1 MLKTSTLQ
9 HGRRHGIT
17 FLKGNVFLS
26 VCLFCYS
33 FLVPA
38 LLHAQEPA
46 TGKSVTVKG
55 IIKNETGEPLSGV
68 SVIIKGTSTGTT
80 TKADGVFQL
89 SAPGNSTL
97 SISMVGYINKEIK
110 VGSTDQ
116 LDLGISLSSD
126 KLEMDKVIVV
136 GYGTRRKSDVTGSIV
151 SINEQ
156 SIKDVPSSN
165 LAAAIQGQGAGIDI
179 QRSGGNSKPG
189 ATPNI
194 LIRGSR
200 SLGAS
205 NNPLIVVDGIPFNGS
220 INDLNQDDVA
230 SVEILKDGS
239 STAIY
244 GSRGANGVILIT
256 TKRGKTG
263 KAVFSYSG
271 YVGTSRLT
279 KEFPMMNAAEF
290 TDLKKWA
297 NIIANP
303 GKYTGLDDPLFLT
316 NGVFDPAEVEGIK
329 TGRNTDWQS
338 LIYKTGIITDHQLS
352 VAGGTDQT
360 QYAISGGYFNQTGIY
375 AGQSF
380 ERYTVKLSID
390 QQLGKMFKV
399 GLNSLNTYTLRKGES
414 ANPMGQALRASPLA
428 SPWDSA
434 GNIINNYVPGSANQ
448 VWNPLADLIDGAA
461 IEDRKRLG
469 TFTTLYLEA
478 NLLKG
483 LKYRLNAGAEIRSD
497 IYGNFY
503 SDKTSF
509 RVNQGGSASSNRTN
523 LSNNYTLE
531 NLLIY
536 DATIASRHKINFTG
550 LYSLQEVSSQS
561 NQFDNT
567 NILADYLAYYNP
579 TYGSNLKG
587 QGSSS
592 KADILSYM
600 GRVNYSLDDKYLLTL
615 TVRADGSSR
624 LAEGNKWHSFPSA
637 AVAWN
642 VSREN
647 FMQNISAIST
657 LKLRAS
663 YGSVGQQSINAF
675 QTLGQLNGLV
685 YNYGSNMVTGAYL
698 SSTVNPTLTWEYTK
712 TANIGIDFGL
722 LSNRITGS
730 IEVYKA
736 FTNSLLLPQTLP
748 PTTGI
753 PNPVISNIGKT
764 ENKGIEVH
772 INTTN
777 IQAQSRNGFSW
788 TSDFNFFMNRGK
800 ITELAGGVKRDVAN
814 GWFVGQPLD
823 VYYDYK
829 RVGIWQNTS
838 QDSAAAKAL
847 GLSVSGN
854 SSVIGTIR
862 VADLSGPDGKP
873 DSRIDAT
880 NDRIIVGTSQP
891 KWEGGTTQRFG
902 FRGFDLTVVAFAR
915 WGYTMN
921 SSLYGGGFA
930 NTYQGT
936 YNNVK
941 TNYWTP
947 LNNEPWNP
955 KANANATNPLN
966 RSVMSY
972 FDGSFVKIRSL
983 SLGYNLDPALV
994 KMLRAKN
1001 FRVYATAADPFILF
1015 SPYRRA
1021 GGIDP
1026 EGSGTVGPDTPP
1038 TWSLIFG
1045 VNMSF

>member
-1 MLKTSTLQ
+1 MLKTSTE
-9 HGRRHGIT
+9 RRSLPKTLMTICIICC
-17 FLKGNVFLS
+17 S
-26 VCLFCYS
+26 VL
-33 FLVPA
+33 LPT

-46 TGKSVTVKG
+46 TEKNITIKG
-55 IIKNETGEPLSGV
+55 TIKNESGEPLSGV
-68 SVIIKGTSTGTT
+68 SVIVKGTSIGTT
-80 TKADGVFQL
+80 TKADGGFQI
-89 SAPGNSTL
+89 SAPANSTL
-97 SISMVGYINKEIK
+97 SFSMIGYINKEMK
-110 VGSTDQ
+110 VGRADQ
-116 LDLGISLSSD
+116 LDLGVSLSAD

-151 SINEQ
+151 SISEQ
-156 SIKDVPSSN
+156 SIKDIPSSN
-165 LAAAIQGQGAGIDI
+165 LAGAIQGQGAGIDI

-205 NNPLIVVDGIPFNGS
+205 NSPLIVVDGIPFNGS

-230 SVEILKDGS
+230 SVEVLKDGS

-271 YVGTSRLT
+271 YVGTSKLT

-303 GKYTGLDDPLFLT
+303 GKYTGLDDPQFLT
-316 NGVFDPAEVEGIK
+316 NGVFDPAEVEGLK
-329 TGRNTDWQS
+329 KGRNTDWQS
-338 LIYKTGIITDHQLS
+338 LIYKTGIITDHQMS

-375 AGQSF
+375 YGQSF
-380 ERYTVKLSID
+380 ERYTVKLSVD
-390 QQLGKMFKV
+390 QQLGKIFKV
-399 GLNSLNTYTLRKGES
+399 GLNSLNTYSVRKGES
-414 ANPMGQALRASPLA
+414 ANPMAQALRASPLA
-428 SPWDSA
+428 SPWDSS
-434 GNIINNYVPGSANQ
+434 GNLINDYVPGSANQ
-448 VWNPLADLIDGAA
+448 VWNPLADLIPGAA
-461 IEDRKRLG
+461 METRKRLG

-478 NLLKG
+478 NLFKG

-503 SDKTSF
+503 SAKTSF
-509 RVNQGGSASSNRTN
+509 RVNQGGSGSSNRDSM
-523 LSNNYTLE
+523 SNNYTLE

-536 DATIASRHKINFTG
+536 DANIGSKHKINFTG
-550 LYSLQEVSSQS
+550 LYSLQEVSGLF

-567 NILADYLAYYNP
+567 NILADYLAWYNP

-587 QGSSS
+587 NGRTS

-600 GRVNYSLDDKYLLTL
+600 GRVNYSFNDKYLLTL
-615 TVRADGSSR
+615 TLRADGSSR
-624 LAEGNKWHSFPSA
+624 LADGNKWHSFPSA
-637 AVAWN
+637 AFAWN

-647 FMQNISAIST
+647 FMSGISAISN
-657 LKLRAS
+657 LKFRAS
-663 YGSVGQQSINAF
+663 YGSVGQQSINAY
-675 QTLGQLNGLV
+675 QTLGQLAGLV
-685 YNYGSNMVTGAYL
+685 YNYGGNMVTGAYL
-698 SSTVNPTLTWEYTK
+698 NSTVNPTLTWEYTK
-712 TANIGIDFGL
+712 TANLGIDFGL
-722 LSNRITGS
+722 LGNRITGS
-730 IEVYKA
+730 VEVYKA

-748 PTTGI
+748 PTSGI
-753 PNPVISNIGKT
+753 PTAIVTNVGKT

-777 IQAQSRNGFSW
+777 IQAQSRKDFSW

-800 ITELAGGVKRDVAN
+800 ITALANGVTKDAAN

-829 RVGIWQNTS
+829 RSGIWQNNS
-838 QDSAAAKAL
+838 ADSAAAKAL
-847 GLSVSGN
+847 GLSVSGT

-873 DSRIDAT
+873 DGKIDAT
-880 NDRIIVGTSQP
+880 YDRMVVGTSQP
-891 KWEGGTTQRFG
+891 RWEGGTTQRFG

-915 WGYTMN
+915 WGYTMK
-921 SSLYGGGFA
+921 SDLYGGGFA

-955 KANANATNPLN
+955 KANASATNPLN

-972 FDGSFVKIRSL
+972 FDGSFIKIRSL
-983 SLGYNLDPALV
+983 SLGYNLDPSLV
-994 KMLRAKN
+994 KAIKAKN
-1001 FRVYATAADPFILF
+1001 FRVYATASDPFILF

-1026 EGSGTVGPDTPP
+1026 EGTGTVGVDTPP

>member
-1 MLKTSTLQ
+1 MVFITTCIFCFSMLLSTRSQAQAPANEKT
-9 HGRRHGIT
+9 
-17 FLKGNVFLS
+17 
-26 VCLFCYS
+26 
-33 FLVPA
+33 
-38 LLHAQEPA
+38 
-46 TGKSVTVKG
+46 VTVKG
-55 IIKNETGEPLSGV
+55 AIKNETGEPLSGV
-68 SVIIKGTSTGTT
+68 SVVVKGTSNGVT
-80 TKADGVFQL
+80 TKEDGVFQIN
-89 SAPGNSTL
+89 APINSTL
-97 SISMVGYINKEIK
+97 SISMVGYTNKEIK
-110 VGSTDQ
+110 VGKTDQ
-116 LDLGISLSSD
+116 LDLGILLSSD
-126 KLEMDKVIVV
+126 KMEMDKVIVV

-151 SINEQ
+151 SISEQ

-165 LAAAIQGQGAGIDI
+165 LASAIQGQGAGIDV

-189 ATPNI
+189 AAPNI

-205 NNPLIVVDGIPFNGS
+205 NNPLIVVDGIPFNGN

-256 TKRGKTG
+256 TKRGKAG

-297 NIIANP
+297 NITKDP

-329 TGRNTDWQS
+329 TGRNTDWQN

-375 AGQSF
+375 NGQSF

-390 QQLGKMFKV
+390 QQLGKIFKV
-399 GLNSLNTYTLRKGES
+399 GLNSLNTYSLRKGES
-414 ANPMGQALRASPLA
+414 ANPMAQALRASPLA
-428 SPWDSA
+428 SPYDSA
-434 GNIINNYVPGSANQ
+434 GNILNTYVPGSANQ
-448 VWNPLADLIDGAA
+448 VWNPLADLIPGAA
-461 IEDRKRLG
+461 VEDRKRLG

-478 NLLKG
+478 NLFKG
-483 LKYRLNAGAEIRSD
+483 LKYRFNAGAEIRSD

-536 DATIASRHKINFTG
+536 DATIAKRHKINFTG
-550 LYSLQEVSSQS
+550 LYSLQEVSTQS

-567 NILADYLAYYNP
+567 NILADYLSYFNP

-587 QGSSS
+587 QGSAS

-600 GRVNYSLDDKYLLTL
+600 GRVNYSFDDKYLLTL
-615 TVRADGSSR
+615 TLRADGSSR

-637 AVAWN
+637 AFAWN

-647 FMQNISAIST
+647 FMQNISAISN

-675 QTLGQLNGLV
+675 QTLGALQGLV
-685 YNYGSNMVTGAYL
+685 YNYGGNMVTGAYL
-698 SSTVNPTLTWEYTK
+698 SSTINPTLTWEYTK
-712 TANIGIDFGL
+712 TANLGIDFGL
-722 LSNRITGS
+722 LNNRITGS
-730 IEVYKA
+730 VEVYKA

-753 PNPVISNIGKT
+753 PNPVIANVGKT

-772 INTTN
+772 INTAN
-777 IQAQSRNGFSW
+777 IQAHSRNDFSW

-800 ITELAGGVKRDVAN
+800 ITELAGGATKDVAN

-823 VYYDYK
+823 VYYDYQ
-829 RVGIWQNTS
+829 RAGIWQNTAE
-838 QDSAAAKAL
+838 DSAAAKAL
-847 GLSVSGN
+847 GLSVTGTA
-854 SSVIGTIR
+854 SVIGTIR

-873 DSRIDAT
+873 DSKIDGT
-880 NDRIIVGTSQP
+880 NDRKIIGTSQP

-941 TNYWTP
+941 THYWTP
-947 LNNEPWNP
+947 DNHEQWNP
-955 KANANATNPLN
+955 KPDANSSNPAY
-966 RSVMSY
+966 RSTMSY
-972 FDGSFVKIRSL
+972 FDGSFVKIRSI
-983 SLGYNLDPALV
+983 SLGYNLSPALTQRL
-994 KMLRAKN
+994 KAKN
-1001 FRVYATAADPFILF
+1001 FRVYATASDPFILF

>member
-1 MLKTSTLQ
+1 MLKRITSQ
-9 HGRRHGIT
+9 HGGRHGRS
-17 FLKGNVFLS
+17 FLKRKAFVSL
-26 VCLFCYS
+26 CLLCCS
-33 FLVPA
+33 
-38 LLHAQEPA
+38 LLITAAVHAQE
-46 TGKSVTVKG
+46 TVNIKG
-55 IIKNETGEPLSGV
+55 TIRTEIGDPLSGV
-68 SVIIKGTSTGTT
+68 SVIVKGTSNGVTT
-80 TKADGVFQL
+80 NADGVFEIK
-89 SAPGNSTL
+89 APVNSIL
-97 SISMVGYINKEIK
+97 SISMVGYANKEIK
-110 VGSTDQ
+110 VGKTGQTD
-116 LDLGISLSSD
+116 LSITLSSD
-126 KLEMDKVIVV
+126 KLEMDKVVVV
-136 GYGTRRKSDVTGSIV
+136 GYGARRKSDITGSIV
-151 SINEQ
+151 SISEQ

-165 LAAAIQGQGAGIDI
+165 LASAIQGQGAGIDV

-189 ATPNI
+189 AAPNI
-194 LIRGSR
+194 LIRGTR

-205 NNPLIVVDGIPFNGS
+205 NNPLIVVDGIPFNGN

-271 YVGTSRLT
+271 YVGSSRLT
-279 KEFPMMNAAEF
+279 RKFPMMNAAEF

-297 NIIANP
+297 NITKDP
-303 GKYTGLDDPLFLT
+303 TKYTGLDDPLFLT

-329 TGRNTDWQS
+329 MGRNTDWQD

-375 AGQSF
+375 HGQSF

-390 QQLGKMFKV
+390 QQLGKRFKV
-399 GLNSLNTYTLRKGES
+399 GLNSLNTYSVRKGES
-414 ANPMGQALRASPLA
+414 ANPMGQALRASPLV

-434 GNIINNYVPGSANQ
+434 GNLINDYVPGSANQ
-448 VWNPLADLIDGAA
+448 VWNPLADIIPGAA
-461 IEDRKRLG
+461 IENRKRLG

-478 NLLKG
+478 NLFKG
-483 LKYRLNAGAEIRSD
+483 LKYRFNAGAEIRSD

-503 SDKTSF
+503 SAKTSY
-509 RVNQGGSASSNRTN
+509 RVNQGGSGSSNRTN

-550 LYSLQEVSSQS
+550 LYSLQEVSTQQ

-567 NILADYLAYYNP
+567 NVLADYLAYFNP
-579 TYGSNLKG
+579 TYASNLKG

-600 GRVNYSLDDKYLLTL
+600 GRVNYGFDDKYLLTL
-615 TVRADGSSR
+615 TLRADGSSR

-637 AVAWN
+637 AFAWN
-642 VSREN
+642 VSRED
-647 FMQNISAIST
+647 FMQNLTAISN
-657 LKLRAS
+657 LKFRAS
-663 YGSVGQQSINAF
+663 YGSVGQQSINAY

-685 YNYGSNMVTGAYL
+685 YNYGGNMVTGAYL
-698 SSTVNPTLTWEYTK
+698 SSTVNPSLTWEYTK
-712 TANIGIDFGL
+712 TANLGIDFGL
-722 LSNRITGS
+722 LNNRITGS

-753 PNPVISNIGKT
+753 PNPVIANVGKT

-777 IQAQSRNGFSW
+777 IQAQSRKDFSW

-800 ITELAGGVKRDVAN
+800 ITELSGGVKKDPAN

-829 RVGIWQNTS
+829 RSGIWQNTS
-838 QDSAAAKAL
+838 EDSAAAKAL
-847 GLSVSGN
+847 GLSVTGTA
-854 SSVIGTIR
+854 SVIGTIC
-862 VADLSGPDGKP
+862 VADISGPDGKP
-873 DSRIDAT
+873 DGKIDAT
-880 NDRIIVGTSQP
+880 YDRIIVGTSQP

-947 LNNEPWNP
+947 FNNEPNNP
-955 KANANATNPLN
+955 KPDANATNPLN
-966 RSVMSY
+966 RSVLSY
-972 FDGSFVKIRSL
+972 FDGSFVKIRSI
-983 SLGYNLDPALV
+983 SLGYNLNPSLIKAM
-994 KMLRAKN
+994 KAKS
-1001 FRVYATAADPFILF
+1001 FRVYATASDPFILF

-1026 EGSGTVGPDTPP
+1026 EGTGTVGPDTPP

>member
-1 MLKTSTLQ
+1 
-9 HGRRHGIT
+9 
-17 FLKGNVFLS
+17 
-26 VCLFCYS
+26 
-33 FLVPA
+33 
-38 LLHAQEPA
+38 
-46 TGKSVTVKG
+46 
-55 IIKNETGEPLSGV
+55 
-68 SVIIKGTSTGTT
+68 
-80 TKADGVFQL
+80 
-89 SAPGNSTL
+89 
-97 SISMVGYINKEIK
+97 MVGYTNKEIK
-110 VGSTDQ
+110 VGKTDQ
-116 LDLGISLSSD
+116 LDLGILLSSD
-126 KLEMDKVIVV
+126 KMEMDKVIVV

-151 SINEQ
+151 SISEQ

-165 LAAAIQGQGAGIDI
+165 LASAIQGQGAGIDV

-189 ATPNI
+189 AAPNI

-205 NNPLIVVDGIPFNGS
+205 NNPLIVVDGIPFNGN

-297 NIIANP
+297 NITKDP

-329 TGRNTDWQS
+329 TGRNTDWQN

-375 AGQSF
+375 NGQSF

-390 QQLGKMFKV
+390 QQLGKIFKV
-399 GLNSLNTYTLRKGES
+399 GLNSLNTYSLRKGES
-414 ANPMGQALRASPLA
+414 ANPMAQALRASPLA
-428 SPWDSA
+428 SPYDSA
-434 GNIINNYVPGSANQ
+434 GNILNTYVPGSANQ
-448 VWNPLADLIDGAA
+448 VWNPLADLIPGAA
-461 IEDRKRLG
+461 VEDRKRLG

-478 NLLKG
+478 NLFKG
-483 LKYRLNAGAEIRSD
+483 LKYRFNAGAEIRSD

-536 DATIASRHKINFTG
+536 DATIAKRHKINFTG
-550 LYSLQEVSSQS
+550 LYSLQEVSTQS

-567 NILADYLAYYNP
+567 NILADYLSYFNP

-587 QGSSS
+587 QGSAS

-600 GRVNYSLDDKYLLTL
+600 GRVNYSFDDKYLLTL
-615 TVRADGSSR
+615 TLRADGSSR

-637 AVAWN
+637 AFAWN

-647 FMQNISAIST
+647 FMQNISAISN

-675 QTLGQLNGLV
+675 QTLGALQGLV
-685 YNYGSNMVTGAYL
+685 YNYGGNMVTGAYL
-698 SSTVNPTLTWEYTK
+698 SSTINPTLTWEYTK
-712 TANIGIDFGL
+712 TANLGIDFGL
-722 LSNRITGS
+722 LNNRITGS
-730 IEVYKA
+730 VEVYKA

-753 PNPVISNIGKT
+753 PNPVIANVGKT

-772 INTTN
+772 INTAN
-777 IQAQSRNGFSW
+777 IQAHSRNDFSW

-800 ITELAGGVKRDVAN
+800 ITELAGGATKDVPN

-838 QDSAAAKAL
+838 EDSAAAKAL
-847 GLSVSGN
+847 GQSVTGTA
-854 SSVIGTIR
+854 SVIGTIR

-873 DSRIDAT
+873 DGKLDAT

-941 TNYWTP
+941 THYWTP
-947 LNNEPWNP
+947 DNHEQWNP
-955 KANANATNPLN
+955 KPDANSSNPAY
-966 RSVMSY
+966 RSTMSY
-972 FDGSFVKIRSL
+972 FDGSFVKIRSI
-983 SLGYNLDPALV
+983 SLGYNLSPALTQRL
-994 KMLRAKN
+994 KAKN
-1001 FRVYATAADPFILF
+1001 FRVYATASDPFILF

>member
-1 MLKTSTLQ
+1 MTIISTSQ
-9 HGRRHGIT
+9 HRSRKAFVAI
-17 FLKGNVFLS
+17 
-26 VCLFCYS
+26 CLFCCS
-33 FLVPA
+33 I
-38 LLHAQEPA
+38 LLPVVMHAQAPVNA
-46 TGKSVTVKG
+46 VTIKG
-55 IIKNETGEPLSGV
+55 TIKGESGEPLSGV
-68 SVIIKGTSTGTT
+68 SIIIKGSSNGIT
-80 TKADGVFQL
+80 TKADGSFQIT
-89 SAPGNSTL
+89 APANSTL
-97 SISMVGYINKEIK
+97 SISMVGYINKEVK
-110 VGSTDQ
+110 VGTTDQ

-151 SINEQ
+151 SISEQ
-156 SIKDVPSSN
+156 SIKDIPSSN

-179 QRSGGNSKPG
+179 QRSGANSKPG

-200 SLGAS
+200 SLGA
-205 NNPLIVVDGIPFNGS
+205 NNSPLIVVDGIPFNGS

-244 GSRGANGVILIT
+244 GSRGANGVILIS
-256 TKRGKTG
+256 TKRGKAG

-303 GKYTGLDDPLFLT
+303 GKYTGLDDPQFLT
-316 NGVFDPAEVEGIK
+316 NGVFDPAEVQGLK
-329 TGRNTDWQS
+329 TGRNTDWQN
-338 LIYKTGIITDHQLS
+338 LIYKTGIITDHQMT

-380 ERYTVKLSID
+380 ERYTVKLSVD

-399 GLNSLNTYTLRKGES
+399 GLNSLNTYSVRKGES
-414 ANPMGQALRASPLA
+414 ANPLGQALRASPLA
-428 SPWDSA
+428 SPYDSA
-434 GNIINNYVPGSANQ
+434 GNIINDYIPGSANQ
-448 VWNPLADLIDGAA
+448 VWNPVADIIPGAA
-461 IEDRKRLG
+461 VENRKRLG

-478 NLLKG
+478 NLFKG

-497 IYGNFY
+497 VYGNFY
-503 SDKTSF
+503 SAKTSY
-509 RVNQGGSASSNRTN
+509 RVNQGGSGSSNRDSM
-523 LSNNYTLE
+523 SNNYTLE

-536 DATIASRHKINFTG
+536 DATIAKKHKINFTG
-550 LYSLQEVSSQS
+550 LYSLQEVSGLF

-567 NILADYLAYYNP
+567 NILADYLSYNNP

-587 QGSSS
+587 SGRTS
-592 KADILSYM
+592 KADIISYM
-600 GRVNYSLDDKYLLTL
+600 GRVNYSFNDRYLLTL
-615 TVRADGSSR
+615 TLRSDGSSR

-637 AVAWN
+637 AFAWN
-642 VSREN
+642 ISQEN
-647 FMQNISAIST
+647 FMQSISAISN
-657 LKLRAS
+657 LKFRAS
-663 YGSVGQQSINAF
+663 YGSVGQQSINAY
-675 QTLGQLNGLV
+675 QTLGQLSGLV
-685 YNYGSNMVTGAYL
+685 YNYGGNMVTGAYL
-698 SSTVNPTLTWEYTK
+698 SSTVNPTLAWEYTK
-712 TANIGIDFGL
+712 TANLGIDFGL

-730 IEVYKA
+730 VEVYKA

-748 PTTGI
+748 PTSGI
-753 PNPVISNIGKT
+753 PTAVLTNVGKT
-764 ENKGIEVH
+764 ENKGIEIH
-772 INTTN
+772 INTNN
-777 IQAQSRNGFSW
+777 IQAKTRNDLSW
-788 TSDFNFFMNRGK
+788 TSDFNFFVNRGK
-800 ITELAGGVKRDVAN
+800 ITQLANGVTKDAAN

-823 VYYDYK
+823 VIYDYK
-829 RVGIWQNTS
+829 RSGIWQNTS
-838 QDSAAAKAL
+838 EDTAAAKAL

-862 VADLSGPDGKP
+862 VADISGPDGKP
-873 DSRIDAT
+873 DSKIDAT
-880 NDRIIVGTSQP
+880 YDRMIVGTSQP

-947 LNNEPWNP
+947 LNSEPSNP
-955 KANANATNPLN
+955 KPNASATNPLN
-966 RSVMSY
+966 RSVLAY
-972 FDGSFVKIRSL
+972 FDGSFVKIRSM

-994 KMLRAKN
+994 KRIGAKN
-1001 FRVYATAADPFILF
+1001 FRVYATASDPFILF

-1026 EGSGTVGPDTPP
+1026 EGAGTVGVDTPP

>member
-1 MLKTSTLQ
+1 MA
-9 HGRRHGIT
+9 
-17 FLKGNVFLS
+17 
-26 VCLFCYS
+26 
-33 FLVPA
+33 PA
-38 LLHAQEPA
+38 
-46 TGKSVTVKG
+46 
-55 IIKNETGEPLSGV
+55 
-68 SVIIKGTSTGTT
+68 
-80 TKADGVFQL
+80 
-89 SAPGNSTL
+89 NSTL
-97 SISMVGYINKEIK
+97 TFSMVGYINKEIK
-110 VGSTDQ
+110 VGKTDQ
-116 LDLGISLSSD
+116 LDLGILLNSD

-136 GYGTRRKSDVTGSIV
+136 GYGSRRKSDVTGSIV
-151 SINEQ
+151 SISEQ
-156 SIKDVPSSN
+156 SIRDIPASN
-165 LAAAIQGQGAGIDI
+165 LATALQGQGAGIDI
-179 QRSGGNSKPG
+179 QRSGANSKPG

-200 SLGAS
+200 SLGAN
-205 NNPLIVVDGIPFNGS
+205 NNPLIVVDGIPFNGGL
-220 INDLNQDDVA
+220 NDLNQDDVA

-271 YVGTSRLT
+271 YVGTSKLT
-279 KEFPMMNAAEF
+279 KEFPVMNAAEF

-303 GKYTGLDDPLFLT
+303 GKYTGLDDPQFMT

-329 TGRNTDWQS
+329 AGRNTDWQS
-338 LIYKTGIITDHQLS
+338 LIYKTGIITDHQLA
-352 VAGGTDQT
+352 VTGGTDQT

-375 AGQSF
+375 YGQSF

-390 QQLGKMFKV
+390 QQLGKIFKV
-399 GLNSLNTYTLRKGES
+399 GLNSLNTYSVRKGES
-414 ANPMGQALRASPLA
+414 ANPMAQALRASPLV
-428 SPWDSA
+428 SPYDSA
-434 GNIINNYVPGSANQ
+434 GNVLNDYVPGSANQ
-448 VWNPLADLIDGAA
+448 VWNPVADLIPGAA
-461 IEDRKRLG
+461 VENRKRLG

-478 NLLKG
+478 NLFKG
-483 LKYRLNAGAEIRSD
+483 LKYRFNAGAEIRSD
-497 IYGNFY
+497 VYGNFY
-503 SDKTSF
+503 SAKTSF
-509 RVNQGGSASSNRTN
+509 RVNQGGSGSSNRDSM
-523 LSNNYTLE
+523 SNNYTLE

-536 DATIASRHKINFTG
+536 DATIAKRHKINFTG
-550 LYSLQEVSSQS
+550 LYSLQEVSGLS

-579 TYGSNLKG
+579 TYGANLKG
-587 QGSSS
+587 SGRTS

-600 GRVNYSLDDKYLLTL
+600 GRVNYSYDDRFLLTL
-615 TVRADGSSR
+615 TLRSDGSSR

-637 AVAWN
+637 AFAWN
-642 VSREN
+642 ISREN
-647 FMQNISAIST
+647 FMQSVSAISN
-657 LKLRAS
+657 LKFRAS
-663 YGSVGQQSINAF
+663 YGSVGQQSINAY
-675 QTLGQLNGLV
+675 QTLGQLSGLV
-685 YNYGSNMVTGAYL
+685 YNYGGNMVTGAYL
-698 SSTVNPTLTWEYTK
+698 SSTINPTLTWEYTK
-712 TANIGIDFGL
+712 TANLGIDFGL

-730 IEVYKA
+730 VEVYKA

-748 PTTGI
+748 PTSGI
-753 PNPVISNIGKT
+753 PNAIVTNVGKT
-764 ENKGIEVH
+764 ENKGIEIH
-772 INTTN
+772 LSTMN
-777 IQAQSRNGFSW
+777 IQAQTRNDFNW
-788 TSDFNFFMNRGK
+788 TSDFNFFINRGK
-800 ITELAGGVKRDVAN
+800 ITQLAGGIKQDVAN

-823 VYYDYK
+823 VSYDYK

-838 QDSAAAKAL
+838 EDSAAAKAL

-854 SSVIGTIR
+854 ASVIGTIR

-873 DSRIDAT
+873 DNKIDAT
-880 NDRIIVGTSQP
+880 YDRIIVGTSQP

-921 SSLYGGGFA
+921 SSLYGGNFV

-936 YNNVK
+936 YNNLK

-947 LNNEPWNP
+947 LNHESWNP

-983 SLGYNLDPALV
+983 SLGYNLDPSLV
-994 KMLRAKN
+994 KRIGAKN
-1001 FRVYATAADPFILF
+1001 FRVYATASDPFILF

-1026 EGSGTVGPDTPP
+1026 EGSGTVGIDTPP

>member
-1 MLKTSTLQ
+1 MSKTPTLQ
-9 HGRRHGIT
+9 RRRRNGKPFFKRYSII
-17 FLKGNVFLS
+17 S
-26 VCLFCYS
+26 ICIFCYS
-33 FLVPA
+33 ILIA
-38 LLHAQEPA
+38 LLTHAQTPNV
-46 TGKSVTVKG
+46 TIKGTIKS
-55 IIKNETGEPLSGV
+55 ESGEPLSGV
-68 SVIIKGTSTGTT
+68 SVVVKGTSNGVT
-80 TKADGVFQL
+80 TKEDGVFQI
-89 SAPGNSTL
+89 SAPANSTL
-97 SISMVGYINKEIK
+97 SITMVGYINKEIK
-110 VGSTDQ
+110 VGKADQ
-116 LDLGISLSSD
+116 LDLGILLNSD

-165 LAAAIQGQGAGIDI
+165 LASAIQGQGAGIDI
-179 QRSGGNSKPG
+179 QRSGANSKPG
-189 ATPNI
+189 ATPSI
-194 LIRGSR
+194 LIRGTR

-205 NNPLIVVDGIPFNGS
+205 NAPLIVVDGIPFNGS

-256 TKRGKTG
+256 TKRGKTA
-263 KAVFSYSG
+263 KPVFTYSG
-271 YVGTSRLT
+271 YVGSSRLT
-279 KEFPMMNAAEF
+279 RKFPVMNAAEF

-338 LIYKTGIITDHQLS
+338 LIYKTGIITDHQLA
-352 VAGGTDQT
+352 VAGGTEQT

-375 AGQSF
+375 YGQSF
-380 ERYTVKLSID
+380 ERYTVKLSVD
-390 QQLGKMFKV
+390 QLLGKRFKV
-399 GLNSLNTYTLRKGES
+399 GLNSLNTYSVRKGES
-414 ANPMGQALRASPLA
+414 ANPMAQALRASPLA
-428 SPWDSA
+428 SPYDSA
-434 GNIINNYVPGSANQ
+434 GNILNTYVPGSANQ
-448 VWNPLADLIDGAA
+448 VWNPLGDLIPGAA
-461 IEDRKRLG
+461 VENRKRLG

-478 NLLKG
+478 NLFKG

-509 RVNQGGSASSNRTN
+509 RVNQGGSASSNRTSM
-523 LSNNYTLE
+523 SNNYTLE

-536 DATIASRHKINFTG
+536 DATIAQKHKVNFTG
-550 LYSLQEVSSQS
+550 LYSLQEVATQS

-567 NILADYLAYYNP
+567 NILADFLEYYNP

-587 QGSSS
+587 SGSSS
-592 KADILSYM
+592 RADILSYM
-600 GRVNYSLDDKYLLTL
+600 GRVNYSYDDKYLLTL

-637 AVAWN
+637 AFAWN
-642 VSREN
+642 VSRED
-647 FMQNISAIST
+647 FMQNISVLSN

-663 YGSVGQQSINAF
+663 YGSVGQQSINAY
-675 QTLGQLNGLV
+675 QTLGQLSGLV
-685 YNYGSNMVTGAYL
+685 YNYGGNMVTGAYL

-712 TANIGIDFGL
+712 TANLGIDFGL

-736 FTNSLLLPQTLP
+736 LTNSLLLPQTLP
-748 PTTGI
+748 PTSGI
-753 PNPVISNIGKT
+753 PNAIVTNVGKT
-764 ENKGIEVH
+764 ENRGIEIH

-777 IQAQSRNGFSW
+777 IQAQSRKGFNW
-788 TSDFNFFMNRGK
+788 TSDFNFFINRGK
-800 ITELAGGVKRDVAN
+800 ITQLAGGATKDVAN

-829 RVGIWQNTS
+829 RLGIWQNTS
-838 QDSAAAKAL
+838 ADSAAAKAL

-873 DSRIDAT
+873 DNKIDAT
-880 NDRIIVGTSQP
+880 YDRIIVGTSQP

-921 SSLYGGGFA
+921 SSLYGGNFV

-936 YNNVK
+936 YNNLK

-972 FDGSFVKIRSL
+972 FDGSFVKIRSI
-983 SLGYNLDPALV
+983 SLGYNLEPALA
-994 KMLRAKN
+994 KRIGAKN
-1001 FRVYATAADPFILF
+1001 FRVYATASDPFILF

-1021 GGIDP
+1021 GGVDP
-1026 EGSGTVGPDTPP
+1026 EGSGTVGIDTPP
-1038 TWSLIFG
+1038 TWSMIFG